1 MKPMTFVG
9 QTRVLN
15 KPRNWNERGQGD
27 CGPLPC
33 HVHKGRI
40 YSQWSFTW
48 AERLKILFGKPLTL
62 IVASQ
67 SMPPVAMEIK
77 EVFDES

>member
-1 MKPMTFVG
+1 
-9 QTRVLN
+9 
-15 KPRNWNERGQGD
+15 
-27 CGPLPC
+27 
-33 HVHKGRI
+33 
-40 YSQWSFTW
+40 
-48 AERLKILFGKPLTL
+48 LKILFGKPLTL